1 MKKLLSIVTLLFIVQ
16 SCSKETPEIY
26 EYTPEETAQMISD
39 SIKELEVV
47 KFLDSLEKHDENK
60 YYILSQEIDR
70 RNAEL
75 DYNSRDPN

>member
-1 MKKLLSIVTLLFIVQ
+1 MKKLLSVVTLLFIIQ
-16 SCSKETPEIY
+16 SCSKETPEVY
-26 EYTPEETAQMISD
+26 VYTTQEKAQMISD

-47 KFLDSLEKHDENK
+47 KFLDSLEKHDEDK